1 MEVAQVLLL
10 ACLFC
15 CHGVSFT
22 LKLDVQ
28 HALRSLSLPGL
39 TWVAVDLFAR
49 GFGGLHDG
57 MWLLFCFR
65 IHRAKKADH
74 NRPGDGAAVVVVD
87 GGNSWC
93 FRDRYFGAQVPLQA
107 GWFSAKPEH
116 VRRGGHASRGKRGM

>member
-22 LKLDVQ
+22 LELDVQ

-57 MWLLFCFR
+57 MWLLFCFSDSQG
-65 IHRAKKADH
+65 KK
-74 NRPGDGAAVVVVD
+74 
-87 GGNSWC
+87 GGSQSAGRWC
-93 FRDRYFGAQVPLQA
+93 CCCCR
-107 GWFSAKPEH
+107 
-116 VRRGGHASRGKRGM
+116 